1 MSFFYDN
8 IREVGCLF
16 IYQRFEMEEKELRRV
31 RERNE
36 ARAKR
41 KKKRKRIVMIEKIV
55 FSVFC
60 VAVIAV
66 AGVLIYRLLPGVQVA
81 RQLKE
86 ANAYIETE
94 AYDDAI
100 ASCQEALK
108 IDSSS
113 VQAYRSMAGAYL
125 TKEDTMAAEQIL
137 YQGWETTQDESLL
150 QYYCTVLLNE
160 AVDDINSQ
168 NCTLDTLGK
177 CVSVLE
183 KDAANQDVYTLL
195 DACYD
200 RLLGEDSEQG
210 ELLCNGT
217 ESDSCGYEEYQDMM
231 LRLLLVYDSQP
242 SDQLLAEIQKLAAP
256 KLAALWLE
264 VKHLDDY
271 AGLLSRIV
279 EIGDNAELRQLSTCV
294 QKAQEAQQLFAGA
307 FEIFRSGS
315 FEPIKEFMNSE
326 EYLAIRDAFMNG
338 TMEYWKGATYIP
350 VNCDKMKILYAD
362 GSYQFAFAD
371 FKECG
376 NKSDVINIWT
386 AKQEDAGVQRICIS
400 YEPSSESGE
409 YFPHTVYEFIYLYS
423 NVKING
429 EYVPQMNYRFETR
442 VENPEGTVTELIG
455 DWGGEHE
462 WTTEF

>member
-1 MSFFYDN
+1 
-8 IREVGCLF
+8 
-16 IYQRFEMEEKELRRV
+16 MEEKELRRV

-60 VAVIAV
+60 VAVIVV

-200 RLLGEDSEQG
+200 RLLGEDSEQE

-242 SDQLLAEIQKLAAP
+242 SDQLLAESRSWQHRSLM
-256 KLAALWLE
+256 LC
-264 VKHLDDY
+264 
-271 AGLLSRIV
+271 GL
-279 EIGDNAELRQLSTCV
+279 
-294 QKAQEAQQLFAGA
+294 K
-307 FEIFRSGS
+307 
-315 FEPIKEFMNSE
+315 
-326 EYLAIRDAFMNG
+326 
-338 TMEYWKGATYIP
+338 
-350 VNCDKMKILYAD
+350 
-362 GSYQFAFAD
+362 
-371 FKECG
+371 
-376 NKSDVINIWT
+376 
-386 AKQEDAGVQRICIS
+386 
-400 YEPSSESGE
+400 
-409 YFPHTVYEFIYLYS
+409 
-423 NVKING
+423 
-429 EYVPQMNYRFETR
+429 
-442 VENPEGTVTELIG
+442 
-455 DWGGEHE
+455 
-462 WTTEF
+462 

>member
-1 MSFFYDN
+1 
-8 IREVGCLF
+8 
-16 IYQRFEMEEKELRRV
+16 MEEKELRRI

-60 VAVIAV
+60 VAVIVV

-183 KDAANQDVYTLL
+183 KDAANQDV
-195 DACYD
+195 
-200 RLLGEDSEQG
+200 
-210 ELLCNGT
+210 
-217 ESDSCGYEEYQDMM
+217 
-231 LRLLLVYDSQP
+231 
-242 SDQLLAEIQKLAAP
+242 
-256 KLAALWLE
+256 
-264 VKHLDDY
+264 
-271 AGLLSRIV
+271 
-279 EIGDNAELRQLSTCV
+279 
-294 QKAQEAQQLFAGA
+294 
-307 FEIFRSGS
+307 
-315 FEPIKEFMNSE
+315 
-326 EYLAIRDAFMNG
+326 
-338 TMEYWKGATYIP
+338 
-350 VNCDKMKILYAD
+350 
-362 GSYQFAFAD
+362 
-371 FKECG
+371 
-376 NKSDVINIWT
+376 
-386 AKQEDAGVQRICIS
+386 
-400 YEPSSESGE
+400 
-409 YFPHTVYEFIYLYS
+409 
-423 NVKING
+423 
-429 EYVPQMNYRFETR
+429 
-442 VENPEGTVTELIG
+442 
-455 DWGGEHE
+455 
-462 WTTEF
+462 